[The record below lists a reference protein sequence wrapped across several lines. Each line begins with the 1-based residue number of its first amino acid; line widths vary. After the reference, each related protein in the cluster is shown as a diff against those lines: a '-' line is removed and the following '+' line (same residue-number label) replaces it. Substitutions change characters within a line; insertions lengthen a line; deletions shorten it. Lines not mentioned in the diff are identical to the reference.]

1 MARER
6 KTTDKKIFIIG
17 DVHGEYHGF
26 AAALISSKLMSPEL
40 KWTGKKN
47 ILVQIGDIIDRGYYP
62 MQIDKLLDVLQ
73 TEAKKA
79 GGKVVRLVG
88 NHELEILKK
97 NYSIT
102 SLPYFQIESFRN
114 KLIRQITD
122 GTLQVAYAAKGYLI
136 THAGICN
143 NLYEIFKK
151 ELPRI
156 TPSTLAAHIN
166 EIFKKAVAEDN
177 YNHPIFNI
185 SFMRGGDSKYG
196 GIFWEDL
203 RSLIENYKEVPF
215 NQILGHTRIMENFR
229 TKDGKI
235 TAIDIGLLKVLEGEY
250 SYPVINKDKKLTFKK
265 VA

>member
-1 MARER
+1 MASKS

-26 AAALISSKLMSPEL
+26 AAALIAAKLMSPEL

-47 ILVQIGDIIDRGYYP
+47 ILVQLGDIIDRGYYP

-73 TEAKKA
+73 EEAKKD

-88 NHELEILKK
+88 NHELEILRK

-114 KLIRQITD
+114 KLIKQIKD
-122 GTLQVAYAAKGYLI
+122 GTLQVAYAVKGYLI

-143 NLYEIFKK
+143 DLYEIFKQ
-151 ELPRI
+151 ELPKI
-156 TPSTLAAHIN
+156 TLTALAAHIN
-166 EIFKKAVAEDN
+166 KIFKQAVLEHN
-177 YNHPIFNI
+177 YSHPIFNI
-185 SFMRGGDSKYG
+185 SFMRGGDAKYG

-203 RSLIENYKEVPF
+203 RFLLANYKEVPF
-215 NQILGHTRIMENFR
+215 KQILGHTRILQNFR

-235 TAIDIGLLKVLEGEY
+235 TAIDIGLLKVLEGDY
-250 SYPVINKDKKLTFKK
+250 SYPVINKDKKLIFKK

>member
-26 AAALISSKLMSPEL
+26 AAALISAKLMNPEL

-62 MQIDKLLDVLQ
+62 LQIDKLLDVLQ
-73 TEAKKA
+73 AEAKKA

-102 SLPYFQIESFRN
+102 SLPYFQIENFRN
-114 KLIRQITD
+114 KLVKQITD
-122 GTLQVAYAAKGYLI
+122 GSLQVAYAARGYLI

-143 NLYEIFKK
+143 DLYEIFKQ
-151 ELPRI
+151 ELPKI
-156 TPSTLAAHIN
+156 TPSALATYIN
-166 EIFKKAVAEDN
+166 KIFKQAVLEHN
-177 YNHPIFNI
+177 YTHPIFNI
-185 SFMRGGDSKYG
+185 SFMRGGDSQYG

-203 RSLIENYKEVPF
+203 RSLLVNYKKVPF
-215 NQILGHTRIMENFR
+215 NQILGHTRILENFR

-235 TAIDIGLLKVLEGEY
+235 TAIDIGLLKVLEGDY
-250 SYPVINKDKKLTFKK
+250 SYPVINKDKKITFKK
-265 VA
+265 VV

>member
-1 MARER
+1 MASKS
-6 KTTDKKIFIIG
+6 KTTNKKIFVIG
-17 DVHGEYHGF
+17 DIHGEYHGF
-26 AAALISSKLMSPEL
+26 AAALISAKLMSPEL

-47 ILVQIGDIIDRGYYP
+47 ILVQLGDIIDRGYYP

-73 TEAKKA
+73 GEAKKA

-97 NYSIT
+97 NYTIT

-114 KLIRQITD
+114 KLIKQIAD
-122 GTLQVAYAAKGYLI
+122 GSLQVAYAVKGYLI

-143 NLYEIFKK
+143 DLYEIFKND
-151 ELPRI
+151 LPKI
-156 TPSTLAAHIN
+156 TPTILAAHIN
-166 EIFKKAVAEDN
+166 KIFKKAVAEDN
-177 YNHPIFNI
+177 YTHPIFNI

-203 RSLIENYKEVPF
+203 RSLLGNYKNIPF
-215 NQILGHTRIMENFR
+215 NQILGHTRIIENYR

-235 TAIDIGLLKVLEGEY
+235 TAIDIGLTKVLEGDY
-250 SYPVINKDKKLTFKK
+250 SYPIINKDKKIIFKK

>member
-1 MARER
+1 MARKS
-6 KTTDKKIFIIG
+6 KTKDKKVFVIG

-26 AAALISSKLMSPEL
+26 AAVLISAKLMSPEL

-47 ILVQIGDIIDRGYYP
+47 ILVQIGDIIDRGVYP

-73 TEAKKA
+73 KEAKKA
-79 GGKVVRLVG
+79 GGKVVRLIG

-102 SLPYFQIESFRN
+102 SLPYFQIENFRN
-114 KLIRQITD
+114 KLVQQITD
-122 GTLQVAYAAKGYLI
+122 GDLQVAYATKGFII

-143 NLYEIFKK
+143 DLYEVFKK
-151 ELPRI
+151 ELPKI
-156 TPSTLAAHIN
+156 TPTLLAAHIN
-166 EIFKKAVAEDN
+166 RVFRNAVLEHK
-177 YNHPIFNI
+177 YTHPIFNI

-203 RSLIENYKEVPF
+203 RSLLFNYKEVPF
-215 NQILGHTRIMENFR
+215 NQILGHTRILRNFW

-235 TAIDIGLLKVLEGEY
+235 TAIDIGLAKVLEGDY
-250 SYPVINKDKKLTFKK
+250 SFPVISKGKKITFKK
-265 VA
+265 VI